1 MHPSNSARN
10 PPTAPSKEQLRSEA
24 AIALDALLDFPEAMY
39 NGNIDV
45 PDEVP
50 PEHLPLFVSTF
61 KFEAFVVASFL
72 DKALSGKDLVE
83 AGMFDL
89 DDENL
94 KAAKRCYEFVLSSM
108 QPLATLVEDAQQRMD
123 ALKQQISQSLWTD
136 HLALG
141 RLWLPRSDR
150 VGHSR

>member
-1 MHPSNSARN
+1 
-10 PPTAPSKEQLRSEA
+10 
-24 AIALDALLDFPEAMY
+24 MY
-39 NGNIDV
+39 NGKIDV

-50 PEHLPLFVSTF
+50 PEHLSLFVSTF

-72 DKALSGKDLVE
+72 DKALSGEDLVE

-123 ALKQQISQSLWTD
+123 ALRQQITQSLWTD

-141 RLWLPRSDR
+141 RLWLPRSDG